1 MNTFFDESG
10 SLNIDDLILQQ
21 PSFKKIMEDGVVTE
35 EELAEQ
41 RERVVGLLKEME
53 QSLPSEHIDQVRE
66 LLAEI
71 SVLVAVNSCSSE
83 QTIAHINS
91 IYDIFDNS

>member
-10 SLNIDDLILQQ
+10 ALNIDDLILQQ

-41 RERVVGLLKEME
+41 KERVISLLKNFE
-53 QSLPSEHIDQVRE
+53 QHYTPEQIDQVRE

-71 SVLVAVNSCSSE
+71 SVLVAVDSLFCK
-83 QTIAHINS
+83 
-91 IYDIFDNS
+91 

>member
-10 SLNIDDLILQQ
+10 GLNIDDLILQQ
-21 PSFKKIMEDGVVTE
+21 PSFQKIMEDGIVTD

-41 RERVVGLLKEME
+41 KDRVIALLKKFEKNSTPE
-53 QSLPSEHIDQVRE
+53 QIDQIRE

-71 SVLVAVNSCSSE
+71 SVLVAIQNISE
-83 QTIAHINS
+83 KGKL
-91 IYDIFDNS
+91 

>member
-10 SLNIDDLILQQ
+10 TLNIDDLILEQ
-21 PSFKKIMEDGVVTE
+21 PSFKKIMEDGVVTD

-41 RERVVGLLKEME
+41 KERVIALLKKLE
-53 QSLPSEHIDQVRE
+53 QKLTPEQIDQVRE

-71 SVLVAVNSCSSE
+71 SVLVAVRN
-83 QTIAHINS
+83 
-91 IYDIFDNS
+91 IFEKEV

>member
-10 SLNIDDLILQQ
+10 GLNIDDLILQQ
-21 PSFKKIMEDGVVTE
+21 PSFQKIMEDGIVTE

-41 RERVVGLLKEME
+41 KERVITLLKKFE
-53 QSLPSEHIDQVRE
+53 QNSTPEQIDQVRE

-71 SVLVAVNSCSSE
+71 SVLIAVQNKC
-83 QTIAHINS
+83 
-91 IYDIFDNS
+91 

>member
-10 SLNIDDLILQQ
+10 TLNIDDLILQQ
-21 PSFKKIMEDGVVTE
+21 TSFKKIMEDGVVTE

-41 RERVVGLLKEME
+41 KERVIALLKKLE
-53 QSLPSEHIDQVRE
+53 QKLTPEQIDLVRE

-71 SVLVAVNSCSSE
+71 SVLVAVRNIIANQHLNQME
-83 QTIAHINS
+83 Q
-91 IYDIFDNS
+91 

>member
-10 SLNIDDLILQQ
+10 GLNIDDLILQQ
-21 PSFKKIMEDGVVTE
+21 PSFQKIMEDGIVTD

-41 RERVVGLLKEME
+41 KDRVIALLKKFEKNSTPE
-53 QSLPSEHIDQVRE
+53 QIDKVRE

-71 SVLVAVNSCSSE
+71 SVLI
-83 QTIAHINS
+83 TIRNINA
-91 IYDIFDNS
+91 

>member
-10 SLNIDDLILQQ
+10 GLNIDDLILQQ
-21 PSFKKIMEDGVVTE
+21 PSFQKIMEDGIVTE

-41 RERVVGLLKEME
+41 KERVITLLKKFEKNSTPE
-53 QSLPSEHIDQVRE
+53 QIDQVRE

-71 SVLVAVNSCSSE
+71 SVLIAVQSKC
-83 QTIAHINS
+83 
-91 IYDIFDNS
+91 

>member
-10 SLNIDDLILQQ
+10 GLNIDDLILQQ
-21 PSFKKIMEDGVVTE
+21 PSFKKIMEDGIVTE

-41 RERVVGLLKEME
+41 KERVISLLKKIE
-53 QSLPSEHIDQVRE
+53 QNFTSEQIDQVRE

-71 SVLVAVNSCSSE
+71 SVLIAVQNKS
-83 QTIAHINS
+83 
-91 IYDIFDNS
+91 

>member
-10 SLNIDDLILQQ
+10 GLNIDDLILQQ
-21 PSFKKIMEDGVVTE
+21 PSFQKIMEDGIVTE

-41 RERVVGLLKEME
+41 KERVISLLKKFE
-53 QSLPSEHIDQVRE
+53 QNSTPEQIDQVRE

-71 SVLVAVNSCSSE
+71 SVL
-83 QTIAHINS
+83 IAIQDKYLNEK
-91 IYDIFDNS
+91 DND

>member
-10 SLNIDDLILQQ
+10 TLNIDDLIIQQ
-21 PSFKKIMEDGVVTE
+21 SSFKKIMEDGVVTD

-41 RERVVGLLKEME
+41 KKRVIALLKKLE
-53 QSLPSEHIDQVRE
+53 QNLTPELIDQVRE

-71 SVLVAVNSCSSE
+71 SVLVAVRN
-83 QTIAHINS
+83 
-91 IYDIFDNS
+91 IFEKREKEWT

>member
-10 SLNIDDLILQQ
+10 GLNIDDLILQQ
-21 PSFKKIMEDGVVTE
+21 PSFQKIMEDGVVTE

-41 RERVVGLLKEME
+41 KERVIILLKKIE
-53 QSLPSEHIDQVRE
+53 QGFTPEQIDKVRE

-71 SVLVAVNSCSSE
+71 SVLI
-83 QTIAHINS
+83 TIRNINA
-91 IYDIFDNS
+91 